1 MIMKRTIEYTEVE
14 TPNISIEKRKDMMEK
29 IYKMLEASGATSKAT
44 AKTSKEIHNAIPK
57 DPIVRDINNGKKI
70 KKVQLNTPSFIGSLS
85 GLMSKFKI
93 LGKVYSVEK
102 QETTWYVIGNIKMIN
117 DLDPRD
123 M

>member
-1 MIMKRTIEYTEVE
+1 MKRTIEYTEVE

-44 AKTSKEIHNAIPK
+44 AKTSKEIHKAIPK